1 MNIKVLNNIYPDI
14 AKNLFSIISDL
25 SRTPFDEEI
34 YNFME
39 ESKKTLRA
47 LIMSSLEQ
55 KKEGMYSYYK
65 LGSIIYYQNGLC
77 KCNDKCIDLGSFDS
91 NNINE
96 NIREVPGNAKD
107 LIKYADDI
115 VKIYPLVA
123 YQIYNLCMPDYKFK
137 RLYNGNRGSLERIVH
152 NCEIIKKEL
161 NNPNAQMNNRKKEMY
176 NDGIKVIE
184 QLSKILAPNDKVVI
198 INPEKLEEFA
208 TSTDESLFIIKEL
221 FGDITEKGSQMIE
234 FLENQ
239 NDEIN
244 DIMRRLRV
252 MDE

>member
-1 MNIKVLNNIYPDI
+1 MNIKVLNNVYPDI
-14 AKNLFSIISDL
+14 TKNLFSIILDL

-39 ESKKTLRA
+39 ESKKTLRT
-47 LIMSSLEQ
+47 LIMSSPEQ

-91 NNINE
+91 SNINE
-96 NIREVPGNAKD
+96 NIREVPSNAKD
-107 LIKYADDI
+107 LIKYAND
-115 VKIYPLVA
+115 VAKIYPLVA

-137 RLYNGNRGSLERIVH
+137 RLYNGSRGSLERIVH

-161 NNPNAQMNNRKKEMY
+161 DNPNAQMNDRKKEMY
-176 NDGIKVIE
+176 NDGIKVIKDLL
-184 QLSKILAPNDKVVI
+184 QILTPNDKIVI
-198 INPEKLEEFA
+198 IDTKKLEEFA
-208 TSTDESLFIIKEL
+208 ASMDENLFIKKDL
-221 FGDITEKGSQMIE
+221 TGDYVEKGSQLIE

-252 MDE
+252 MNE

>member
-1 MNIKVLNNIYPDI
+1 MNIKVLNNVYPDI

-39 ESKKTLRA
+39 ESKKTLRT
-47 LIMSSLEQ
+47 LIMSSPEQ
-55 KKEGMYSYYK
+55 KKEGMYNYYK
-65 LGSIIYYQNGLC
+65 LDSIIYYQNGLC
-77 KCNDKCIDLGSFDS
+77 KYNDKCIDLGSFDS
-91 NNINE
+91 SNIDE
-96 NIREVPGNAKD
+96 NIREVPVNAKD

-115 VKIYPLVA
+115 AKIYPLVA

-137 RLYNGNRGSLERIVH
+137 RLYNGSHGSLERIVH

-161 NNPNAQMNNRKKEMY
+161 DNPNAQMNDRKKEMY
-176 NDGIKVIE
+176 NDGIKVIKDLL
-184 QLSKILAPNDKVVI
+184 QILTPNDKIVI
-198 INPEKLEEFA
+198 IDTKKLEEFA
-208 TSTDESLFIIKEL
+208 ASMDENLFIKKDL
-221 FGDITEKGSQMIE
+221 TGDYVEKGSQLIE

-252 MDE
+252 MNE